1 MKVTRHVLHDDGAAA
16 TLAALAGDSFF
27 LSPGAMDLWRA
38 ARGSAVVWVARADG
52 RAIAAVGGIEFGA
65 GPATR
70 FASLPDGWPGGVLVD
85 RAHARERARLATELL
100 GAIVRRGYAH
110 RYAKIAVFD
119 PEARAAEHP
128 QFSAE
133 PYQAMRGELSGPDWA
148 PPDRQLRS
156 EIRRAGREGLVALRF
171 EWARHG
177 RGFLELARAAARRRG
192 ERPRYAAA
200 MFERVAALAER
211 DPRVIWR
218 HCERDGRPV
227 ASQIYFLDRGTLFA
241 WYECFDRRFTPL
253 KPHQFLRFAACRD
266 AIALGA
272 RRLDLGATP
281 EGAAGVL
288 AYKKHWGVEPVTL
301 IAQFHWAGLGRFV
314 RGARRLAAGL
324 PGWTRGR

>member
-1 MKVTRHVLHDDGAAA
+1 MKITRHVLDDDGVAT

-27 LSPGAMDLWRA
+27 LSQGALDLWRA
-38 ARGSAVVWVARADG
+38 ARGRAVVWIARADH
-52 RAIAAVGGIEFGA
+52 RAIGALAGIEFGA

-85 RAHARERARLATELL
+85 RAHAGHRARLAEPLL
-100 GAIVRRGYAH
+100 GALLGRG
-110 RYAKIAVFD
+110 YAKIAVFD
-119 PEARAAEHP
+119 PHAEGPEHAE
-128 QFSAE
+128 FSAE
-133 PYQAMRGELSGPDWA
+133 PYDAMRGELSGPDWA

-156 EIRRAGREGLVALRF
+156 EIRRAGREGLVAERF
-171 EWARHG
+171 DWARHG
-177 RGFLELARAAARRRG
+177 EDFVELARAAARRRS
-192 ERPRYAAA
+192 ERPRYSAA
-200 MFERVAALAER
+200 MFERVARLAEH
-211 DPRVIWR
+211 DERVIWR

-241 WYECFDRRFTPL
+241 WYECFDRRFTAL

-281 EGAAGVL
+281 KGAAGVL
-288 AYKKHWGVEPVTL
+288 AYKQHWGVEPVMLT
-301 IAQFHWAGLGRFV
+301 AQFHWAGLGRFV